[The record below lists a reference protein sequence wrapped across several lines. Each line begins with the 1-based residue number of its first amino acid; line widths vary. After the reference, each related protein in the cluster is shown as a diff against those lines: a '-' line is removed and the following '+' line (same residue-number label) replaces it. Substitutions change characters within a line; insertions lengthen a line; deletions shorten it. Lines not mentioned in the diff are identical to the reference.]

1 MDTKHMKMNLPVTGR
16 EFDYDAGQMLVSTTD
31 LKGRIAHANDA
42 FVAVSGFTREEI
54 LGKAHNIVRHPDMPP
69 AAFADM
75 WTTIQSGQPWTG
87 LVKNR
92 RKNGDHYWVRA
103 NVTPV
108 MSKGVVTGFLSVRVK
123 PSRADVDA
131 AETLY
136 REMREDRAKGVTM
149 VNGKLRPTGLRGT
162 VAGWLRWGVSGRVG
176 VSSALAALGP
186 LVAAALGLGPWVVAG
201 LAVACAGI
209 LAAWLIATLARP
221 IGEVQQAVWR
231 LAAADLSVRLDSG
244 REDELGD
251 IARGLSQMA
260 LNLTAVVTDVTSG
273 AVVLTTA
280 TSEIAS
286 GNTDLSQRTETQAAN
301 LEQTAAS
308 MEQLNATV
316 KNSALTAREAAL
328 LANTA
333 SQSAAHGGEV
343 MGHVVATMDEIAT
356 RSNRINV
363 IISVIDGIAF
373 QTNILALNAAVEAA
387 RAGEQGRGFAVVASE
402 VRSLAQR
409 SAEAAREIKA
419 LIGASVEKVDAGT
432 KLVRDAG
439 GSINDIV
446 AQVRQVAQ
454 MIDQISNAT
463 NEQTLGISQVNDA
476 VTQLDQ
482 VTQQNAALVEE
493 AAAAAE
499 SLNQQA
505 ARLVEAVSVFHT
517 GQSEAVQTIAR
528 AQQTSRATVK
538 SKAGEAVASPLKRPA
553 TPSAQPVARAP
564 KAPAEVT
571 DAWESF

>member
-176 VSSALAALGP
+176 VSCHRQRRPEPAHRARRRPTCSRRPARSEQLTGTVRQSADSAAQANQLASRP
-186 LVAAALGLGPWVVAG
+186 
-201 LAVACAGI
+201 AVA
-209 LAAWLIATLARP
+209 
-221 IGEVQQAVWR
+221 
-231 LAAADLSVRLDSG
+231 
-244 REDELGD
+244 
-251 IARGLSQMA
+251 
-260 LNLTAVVTDVTSG
+260 
-273 AVVLTTA
+273 
-280 TSEIAS
+280 
-286 GNTDLSQRTETQAAN
+286 QR
-301 LEQTAAS
+301 
-308 MEQLNATV
+308 
-316 KNSALTAREAAL
+316 
-328 LANTA
+328 
-333 SQSAAHGGEV
+333 GGEV
-343 MGHVVATMDEIAT
+343 VAQVVATMDEINASS
-356 RSNRINV
+356 RKIAD
-363 IISVIDGIAF
+363 IIGTIDGIAF

-387 RAGEQGRGFAVVASE
+387 RAGEQGRGFAVVAGE

-419 LIGASVEKVDAGT
+419 LIGTSVDRSRPGT
-432 KLVRDAG
+432 GWCR
-439 GSINDIV
+439 
-446 AQVRQVAQ
+446 
-454 MIDQISNAT
+454 T
-463 NEQTLGISQVNDA
+463 P
-476 VTQLDQ
+476 
-482 VTQQNAALVEE
+482 
-493 AAAAAE
+493 
-499 SLNQQA
+499 A
-505 ARLVEAVSVFHT
+505 AR
-517 GQSEAVQTIAR
+517 
-528 AQQTSRATVK
+528 
-538 SKAGEAVASPLKRPA
+538 
-553 TPSAQPVARAP
+553 
-564 KAPAEVT
+564 
-571 DAWESF
+571 